1 MSSQKNRKMACPP
14 YEAAALLQAGSILN
28 VYTEASHENIGSCL
42 TEALVIHAP
51 HDLRLDPA
59 PLPQPGPDEV
69 RVNMAWG
76 GICGSDLHYFSH
88 GGVGASVLHAPMVLG
103 HEVSGT
109 IDALGRDVKG
119 FSVGEAVAIH
129 PARPCGHCPECMR
142 EQRNLCRNM
151 HFLGSAAR
159 DPHTDGGFRRA
170 MTVKAAQL
178 HSLPP
183 GLTLRHACLAE
194 PLSVALHAIARAGD
208 VHGRSV
214 MVQGAGPI
222 GLLIVAGLVH
232 HGAKRIVAT
241 DLEDFP
247 LQRATRLG
255 ASRCY
260 NTRHAA
266 VEEEFDI
273 LFEATGVPAA
283 LPAAIARTRRGGM
296 MVQVGMFPP
305 GDIPVPIA
313 QIINRELDFR
323 GTFRFDTEFDA
334 ALALLAERPEIADI
348 LVTQQF
354 PLSEF
359 AAAFALAPDRRQAAK
374 ILLSLSS

>member
-1 MSSQKNRKMACPP
+1 MC
-14 YEAAALLQAGSILN
+14 
-28 VYTEASHENIGSCL
+28 TEASHPDIGSSL

-59 PLPQPGPDEV
+59 PLLPPGPDEV

-76 GICGSDLHYFSH
+76 GLCGSDLHYFAH
-88 GGVGASVLHAPMVLG
+88 GGVGASILHAPMVLG
-103 HEVSGT
+103 HEVSGRV
-109 IDALGRDVKG
+109 DALGRDVTG
-119 FSVGEAVAIH
+119 FAVGEAVAIH
-129 PARPCGHCPECMR
+129 PAQPCDHCPECAR
-142 EQRNLCRNM
+142 QQRNLCRNM
-151 HFLGSAAR
+151 RFLGSAAR

-170 MTVKAAQL
+170 MTVKATQL
-178 HSLPP
+178 HHLPP
-183 GLTLRHACLAE
+183 GLTLRAACLAE
-194 PLSVALHAIARAGD
+194 PLSVALHAIARADD
-208 VHGRSV
+208 VRGRSV

-232 HGAKRIVAT
+232 HGARRIVVT

-247 LQRATRLG
+247 LQCATRLG

-266 VEEEFDI
+266 MEEEFDI
-273 LFEATGVPAA
+273 LFEATGVPSA
-283 LPAAIARTRRGGM
+283 LPAAIARTRRGGIL
-296 MVQVGMFPP
+296 VQVGMFPP
-305 GDIPVPIA
+305 GDIPVPIT

-323 GTFRFDTEFDA
+323 GSFRFDMEFDA

-348 LVTQQF
+348 LVTRQF
-354 PLSEF
+354 PLSDF

-374 ILLSLSS
+374 ILLSLGT

>member
-1 MSSQKNRKMACPP
+1 MARRAC
-14 YEAAALLQAGSILN
+14 AAVALLQAGSILN
-28 VYTEASHENIGSCL
+28 VYTEANHINIGSCL

-51 HDLRLDPA
+51 HDLRLDPT

-69 RVNMAWG
+69 RMNMVWG
-76 GICGSDLHYFSH
+76 GICGSDLHYFAH
-88 GGVGASVLHAPMVLG
+88 GGVGASVLHTPMVLG

-109 IDALGRDVKG
+109 IDALGCDVKG
-119 FSVGEAVAIH
+119 FSAGQAVAIH
-129 PARPCGHCPECMR
+129 PAQPCGHCPECAR

-151 HFLGSAAR
+151 RFLGSAAR
-159 DPHTDGGFRRA
+159 NPHTDGGFRRA
-170 MTVKAAQL
+170 MTVKATQL

-183 GLTLRHACLAE
+183 GLTLRRACLAE

-208 VHGRSV
+208 MRGRSV

-247 LQRATRLG
+247 LQCATRLG

-260 NTRHAA
+260 NTRHTV

-283 LPAAIARTRRGGM
+283 LPAAIARTRHGGIL
-296 MVQVGMFPP
+296 VQVGMFPP
-305 GDIPVPIA
+305 GDIAVPIA
-313 QIINRELDFR
+313 QIISRELDFR

-354 PLSEF
+354 PLSDF

-374 ILLSLSS
+374 ILLSLNS